1 VWRTDVA
8 VDTRLLEGVSE
19 GDVVA
24 LLGLA
29 AVEGRLLRPGLGDLD
44 DVVGLVG
51 ARPLPGDL
59 VPVEI
64 LTAAGSK
71 PVSASPAPTPTYG
84 IPTTMLPS

>member
-1 VWRTDVA
+1 VYLKVMLLPCWGSPLSKAASSVPVWAIWT
-8 VDTRLLEGVSE
+8 TLWGLS
-19 GDVVA
+19 A
-24 LLGLA
+24 LA
-29 AVEGRLLRPGLGDLD
+29 HSQVIS
-44 DVVGLVG
+44 
-51 ARPLPGDL
+51 